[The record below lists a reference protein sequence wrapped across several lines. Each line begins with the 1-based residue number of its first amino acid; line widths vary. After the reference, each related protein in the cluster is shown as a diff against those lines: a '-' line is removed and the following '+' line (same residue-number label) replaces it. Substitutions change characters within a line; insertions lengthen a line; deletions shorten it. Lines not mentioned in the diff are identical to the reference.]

1 MQAEESKRAQL
12 EEWLN
17 QLRIEVEDSVD
28 KVEEYLER
36 RAEAP
41 LSVIGILPLIMRTTL
56 MRKLV
61 PPTSKLCDVPQASEA
76 AEALREEIA
85 AVTREVA
92 ALKVK
97 REKKRLQE
105 ELKLQ

>member
-41 LSVIGILPLIMRTTL
+41 LSVIRVLPLIMRTKL
-56 MRKLV
+56 MTKLV
-61 PPTSKLCDVPQASEA
+61 KPPNCVMFHKL
-76 AEALREEIA
+76 R
-85 AVTREVA
+85 
-92 ALKVK
+92 K
-97 REKKRLQE
+97 RQKR
-105 ELKLQ
+105 